1 MKHIN
6 IVNNINTQS
15 FKYYYFL
22 LFISGCQFY
31 PPGEYLR
38 FIRVPENLK
47 VGEEVLRVDVFPRNN
62 LNLLPVDK
70 VNINLVVFS
79 TIETICTEK
88 ENLSHIPN
96 KKSI

>member
-1 MKHIN
+1 MLLL
-6 IVNNINTQS
+6 
-15 FKYYYFL
+15 FF

-70 VNINLVVFS
+70 VNIKLVNL
-79 TIETICTEK
+79 EK
-88 ENLSHIPN
+88 FCYYNWNNMYQKRKLFKHS
-96 KKSI
+96 K